1 MADGYGYQAAGR
13 PGFVNLHTAGDL
25 GDVFGGLLNASES
38 RTPPIRAVDPSGVTV
53 PVPHGQLFYRA
64 ITAALNPLERSR

>member
-25 GDVFGGLLNASES
+25 GNVFGGLLKCQRISNAAHTS
-38 RTPPIRAVDPSGVTV
+38 R
-53 PVPHGQLFYRA
+53 
-64 ITAALNPLERSR
+64 